1 MRAGD
6 RIVIIPFHP
15 LTNIEISE
23 YYSNEPR
30 FRTIPKEINKFIGSN
45 KKNYSKNIFRIQTY
59 DSIMCGYFCIE
70 FINYMLKGKKL
81 LDYINLFRLMT
92 LKRTIELLKEYL
104 RMNNIIELKNVNKYR
119 LDEINKIRDYFNN
132 KIKERKDIIEKLNKY
147 LVRFDYLEKIFIAL
161 SVSFGTLSIA

>member
-1 MRAGD
+1 
-6 RIVIIPFHP
+6 
-15 LTNIEISE
+15 
-23 YYSNEPR
+23 
-30 FRTIPKEINKFIGSN
+30 
-45 KKNYSKNIFRIQTY
+45 
-59 DSIMCGYFCIE
+59 MCGYFCIE